1 VAREL
6 AEEWR
11 RLGITRVPLD
21 IVGCPDRRLTRA
33 AVQVVARELADGETE
48 VSVLLPDRKY
58 RGAWHRVLHDRTAEA
73 FLTDL
78 SRLPHANVTTVPF
91 QLDGPS
97 DRSPAAAREVLR
109 AMADEAGT
117 GDREVNPLPRRKLDA
132 VSPIIEARWR
142 DQVRVAGEVRSVRIV
157 SQHDSPT
164 LELVLVDATGA
175 LSVVFLGRRQIAGV
189 DVGTRLE
196 ASGTVGVFRNR
207 LAMLNPTYKLLG

>member
-1 VAREL
+1 M
-6 AEEWR
+6 
-11 RLGITRVPLD
+11 
-21 IVGCPDRRLTRA
+21 
-33 AVQVVARELADGETE
+33 
-48 VSVLLPDRKY
+48 
-58 RGAWHRVLHDRTAEA
+58 LHDRTAEA
-73 FLTDL
+73 LLADL

-97 DRSPAAAREVLR
+97 ETAPEANREAMR
-109 AMADEAGT
+109 AMVG
-117 GDREVNPLPRRKLDA
+117 GEVDDDLVPNPAPRRQLDV

-164 LELVLVDATGA
+164 LELVLVDDSGA
-175 LSVVFLGRRQIAGV
+175 LSIVFLGRRQIAGV

-207 LAMLNPTYKLLG
+207 LAMLNPSYELRA

>member
-1 VAREL
+1 
-6 AEEWR
+6 
-11 RLGITRVPLD
+11 
-21 IVGCPDRRLTRA
+21 
-33 AVQVVARELADGETE
+33 
-48 VSVLLPDRKY
+48 
-58 RGAWHRVLHDRTAEA
+58 
-73 FLTDL
+73 
-78 SRLPHANVTTVPF
+78 
-91 QLDGPS
+91 
-97 DRSPAAAREVLR
+97 
-109 AMADEAGT
+109 MAGEAGASD
-117 GDREVNPLPRRKLDA
+117 GDANPVPRRKLDV

-175 LSVVFLGRRQIAGV
+175 LSIVFLGRRQIAGV